1 VVLCHAWPG
10 GEPGFAIESKSAK
23 DHLSLAIAPCE
34 EDFDENMLGRVC
46 QTVARTQERCRS
58 DVVFNNMADAQ
69 NHARKCLEDQLI
81 VTAALVD
88 DKGGHAIHY
97 NQIQEWLVRGI

>member
-1 VVLCHAWPG
+1 MKTCWVVFARPLH
-10 GEPGFAIESKSAK
+10 EPRNGADQMSF
-23 DHLSLAIAPCE
+23 
-34 EDFDENMLGRVC
+34 
-46 QTVARTQERCRS
+46 
-58 DVVFNNMADAQ
+58 FNNMADAQ

-81 VTAALVD
+81 VSAALVD